1 MLFPNRKNYAI
12 IKYTANIN
20 SERAMKEFFKK
31 LLAGFVIGVGGIIPG
46 LSGGI
51 LAVSMGLYKPTVD
64 ALAGFFKAPKK
75 NFLFLL
81 PIGIGGVIGLVL
93 FMFLIDWLFADFR
106 TAIICFFLG
115 LVAGSIPSMLRE
127 CCAEGYKKHYPLYS
141 VVGFAV
147 AFGLILL
154 GMLTTGG
161 AQRAITPLN
170 AAFGGAVIMMGV
182 LLPGLSIS
190 FILINLGLYEG
201 LLSVFTS
208 PPKLFMEAHRAG
220 QGFGECVRAACG
232 NVGLMACALLGM
244 VIVAVPVIFLVKRVI
259 EKHHGPAYF
268 VLFGILLATML
279 GCIIQEIV
287 TLSASET
294 YVFTWWRGLIYA
306 ALIAAGCLLSLKS
319 ERFIKFKEEE
329 GGAAAEAADV

>member
-1 MLFPNRKNYAI
+1 
-12 IKYTANIN
+12 
-20 SERAMKEFFKK
+20 MKDFLKK
-31 LLAGFVIGVGGIIPG
+31 LIAGFVIGVGGIIPG

-106 TAIICFFLG
+106 TAIICLFLG

-127 CCAEGYKKHYPLYS
+127 CNAEGYRRHYPLYS
-141 VVGFAV
+141 VIGFAV

-161 AQRAITPLN
+161 AQRDITPLN

-201 LLSVFTS
+201 LLAVFTS
-208 PPKLFMEAHRAG
+208 PPKLYLEARAQG
-220 QGFGECVRAACG
+220 QAFLPSLGAACS
-232 NVGLMACALLGM
+232 NLGLMACALLGM
-244 VIVAVPVIFLVKRVI
+244 AIVAVPVIFLVKRVI
-259 EKHHGPAYF
+259 EKHHGPAYY

-279 GCIIQEIV
+279 GCVLQEV
-287 TLSASET
+287 LTLVHEES
-294 YVFTWWRGLIYA
+294 YVFTLGRGLIYA
-306 ALIAAGCLLSLKS
+306 VLLAAGCLISLKS
-319 ERFIKFKEEE
+319 EKFIHFKEED
-329 GGAAAEAADV
+329 EAKTDELAGEIQA